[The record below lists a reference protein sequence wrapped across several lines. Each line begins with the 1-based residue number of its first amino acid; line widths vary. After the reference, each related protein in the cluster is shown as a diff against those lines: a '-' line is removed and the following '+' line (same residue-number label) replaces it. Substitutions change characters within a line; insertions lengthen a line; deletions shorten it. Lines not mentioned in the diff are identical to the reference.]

1 MDMELYFNAWEDSW
15 EDLFRVSDIL
25 ETTLLSL
32 DMATLLVSA
41 NRVSRLWN
49 ETISTSSR
57 LQMKLFFLPDFSNQD
72 RMYTTG

>member
-1 MDMELYFNAWEDSW
+1 MDMEFFFNAWEDSW

-25 ETTLLSL
+25 ERTLLSL

-41 NRVSRLWN
+41 NRVSRSWN
-49 ETISTSSR
+49 NTISTSKK
-57 LQMKLFFLPDFSNQD
+57 LQMKLFFIPDRSKYD

>member
-1 MDMELYFNAWEDSW
+1 MELYFNAWEDSW